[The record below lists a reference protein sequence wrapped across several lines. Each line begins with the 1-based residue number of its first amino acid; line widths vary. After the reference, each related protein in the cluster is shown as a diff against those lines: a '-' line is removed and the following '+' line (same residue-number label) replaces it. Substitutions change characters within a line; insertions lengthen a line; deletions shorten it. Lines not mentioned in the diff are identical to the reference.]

1 MTYTKD
7 DRAKALAFVDAS
19 LIYGNSLRKSILYS
33 IQRMNDA
40 LVSDIGRDTIYC
52 WYNERLASGTIAPKR
67 MRRCFH
73 PLFTPAITEF
83 ARTKLEESCDL
94 QIHELA
100 LLIYVEFAIII
111 SDDVVLKFVH
121 DVGYTHKVLEII
133 PGGRIAADRL
143 EFRRVLDSFSP
154 EQLVFGDETHSTE
167 IDVEWVGHYRDIV
180 VS

>member
-1 MTYTKD
+1 
-7 DRAKALAFVDAS
+7 
-19 LIYGNSLRKSILYS
+19 
-33 IQRMNDA
+33 
-40 LVSDIGRDTIYC
+40 
-52 WYNERLASGTIAPKR
+52 
-67 MRRCFH
+67 
-73 PLFTPAITEF
+73 
-83 ARTKLEESCDL
+83 L

-100 LLIYVEFAIII
+100 SLIYVEFAIII

-133 PGGRIAADRL
+133 PGGRIAADRI